1 MKTTLLYSNFRL
13 TKCCFIIR
21 GVCILNREN
30 LVGHSNSEST
40 SESLFDLTKQRGFDY
55 QNLDR
60 QTQISVK
67 QKTFEIKSLIR
78 QTAQDIFHVGQ
89 KLAEVKQQLK
99 HGEFRNWLNTEFNWS
114 ISSATKFMQ
123 VSEQFKNVN
132 FTHLNFATSALY
144 VLAAPSAPENA
155 RQHALQLASRGE
167 HITYSLAK
175 QIVKHHKESAAS
187 DAYLSESF
195 LTSESAENDPS
206 NSQRLSDARE
216 PSDTSP
222 KEFLTLKGTPSDKD
236 IASHHTEPVTVGQ
249 QIDIDGKAIEERND
263 DRSVRIVK
271 IKQEPKPIE
280 DRIQDFEIMYAGVR
294 IAVEGSPQDLTRL
307 FEKMQNNP
315 QFAEDIF
322 RQAKSQSQ

>member
-1 MKTTLLYSNFRL
+1 M
-13 TKCCFIIR
+13 
-21 GVCILNREN
+21 NRQN
-30 LVGHSNSEST
+30 LVGDSNSQST

-67 QKTFEIKSLIR
+67 QKTSEIKSLIR

-114 ISSATKFMQ
+114 VSSATKFMQ

-175 QIVKHHKESAAS
+175 QIVKHHKDSAAS
-187 DAYLSESF
+187 DAYLPESF
-195 LTSESAENDPS
+195 IASELPENDTS
-206 NSQRLSDARE
+206 NS
-216 PSDTSP
+216 
-222 KEFLTLKGTPSDKD
+222 
-236 IASHHTEPVTVGQ
+236 Q
-249 QIDIDGKAIEERND
+249 QIDINGKAVGERV

-307 FEKMQNNP
+307 FEKMQDNP

>member
-1 MKTTLLYSNFRL
+1 MN
-13 TKCCFIIR
+13 
-21 GVCILNREN
+21 GQN
-30 LVGHSNSEST
+30 LVGDSNSQST
-40 SESLFDLTKQRGFDY
+40 SESLFDLTKQPGFDY

-67 QKTFEIKSLIR
+67 QKTSEIKSLIR

-114 ISSATKFMQ
+114 VSSATKFMQ

-187 DAYLSESF
+187 EGYLPESL
-195 LTSESAENDPS
+195 LTSESAENDTS
-206 NSQRLSDARE
+206 NNQ
-216 PSDTSP
+216 P
-222 KEFLTLKGTPSDKD
+222 
-236 IASHHTEPVTVGQ
+236 
-249 QIDIDGKAIEERND
+249 IDIGGKAVEEPI
-263 DRSVRIVK
+263 DRSVRIVT
-271 IKQEPKPIE
+271 IKQDKPKPIE
-280 DRIQDFEIMYAGVR
+280 DKIQDFEIMYAGVR